1 MMRPLLLLFVIGCG
15 GSKAPPSNTATTGSG
30 SATVTADGSDGD
42 CMGGGTLALD
52 SKDCKFWGEVMG
64 PPPGAGKDI
73 QVLKCCY
80 PTLEA
85 ACKNTGGCEVP
96 DCTAD
101 KDVPAKVICKDTTH
115 GGVPTNP

>member
-1 MMRPLLLLFVIGCG
+1 MTCPDVALRDRLRWLEGAAIQRLDHHRI
-15 GSKAPPSNTATTGSG
+15 G
-30 SATVTADGSDGD
+30 SATPAAEGSDGD

-64 PPPGAGKDI
+64 ATKRRHGHPHAE
-73 QVLKCCY
+73 VLLSDARGCVQ
-80 PTLEA
+80 
-85 ACKNTGGCEVP
+85 NTGGCEVA

-101 KDVPAKVICKDTTH
+101 KAVPAKVICKDTTH